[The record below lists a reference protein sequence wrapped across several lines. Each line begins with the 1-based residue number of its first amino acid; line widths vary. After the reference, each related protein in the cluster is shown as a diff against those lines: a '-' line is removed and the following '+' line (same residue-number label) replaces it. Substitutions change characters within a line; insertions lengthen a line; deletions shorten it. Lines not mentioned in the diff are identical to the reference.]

1 MREFLLRWALPWFGR
16 PSTGPVLGLEAV
28 GAEFGYWDCGV
39 GTARASAATYAM
51 VCRHTAC
58 SELVLG
64 RCIHAPRLDRRVAN
78 RESARIGRRGRPA
91 HVVNV
96 GHQYSAQVNFIQT
109 PLYNGSGTKIGD
121 VSGLAPWANSGAVA
135 VGPGQDVYFTE
146 GGSTMGQAFSSCRV
160 DDVSSNVGP

>member
-1 MREFLLRWALPWFGR
+1 VILRMA
-16 PSTGPVLGLEAV
+16 LGLMATTLALSACGNSEPGTTAASVNPPVQPAAPGDASTFTVGNTTVEAWCV
-28 GAEFGYWDCGV
+28 NASVKDQFGNMQY
-39 GTARASAATYAM
+39 
-51 VCRHTAC
+51 
-58 SELVLG
+58 LV
-64 RCIHAPRLDRRVAN
+64 A
-78 RESARIGRRGRPA
+78 A

-109 PLYNGSGTKIGD
+109 ALYDGSGAKIGD
-121 VSGLAPWANSGAVA
+121 VSGLAPWANGGAVA